1 MVQALNVQEAGARVE
16 ELLGELRQGGDPAAA
31 EQAEEL
37 VRVLMELYG
46 AGLER
51 AVDLVGREPAG
62 AEIVGRLAKDPLLAS
77 LLVLHGLHPIP
88 VEARINEALLKVRRY
103 LGNATVELLGL
114 DEEGVVHL
122 RIEGNADSCG
132 TSLAG
137 AKQAIEKAV
146 IEVAPEATG
155 IDIEVPQQELVIGN
169 AVPVQFSRR
178 SVPGAPGASS
188 GAAANGGGVSVSIG
202 RKPR

>member
-16 ELLGELRQGGDPAAA
+16 ELLGELRQGGDPEVA
-31 EQAEEL
+31 ERAEEL

-51 AVDLVGREPAG
+51 AVDLVGREQSG

-132 TSLAG
+132 TSLAS
-137 AKQAIEKAV
+137 AKVAIEKAV
-146 IEVAPEATG
+146 IEIAPEATG
-155 IDIEVPQQELVIGN
+155 IDYELPQINLTVGN
-169 AVPVQFSRR
+169 AVPVEFSRR
-178 SVPGAPGASS
+178 SSPRAPVS
-188 GAAANGGGVSVSIG
+188 NGSGVSVSIG

>member
-16 ELLGELRQGGDPAAA
+16 ELLGELRQGGDPTVA
-31 EQAEEL
+31 EHAEEL

-51 AVDLVGREPAG
+51 AVDLVGREQSG

-132 TSLAG
+132 TSLSG
-137 AKQAIEKAV
+137 AKVAIEKAV
-146 IEVAPEATG
+146 IESAPEATG
-155 IDIEVPQQELVIGN
+155 IEYELPQINLTVGN
-169 AVPVQFSRR
+169 AVPVEFSRR
-178 SVPGAPGASS
+178 SAPGGS
-188 GAAANGGGVSVSIG
+188 AANGGGVSVSIG

>member
-16 ELLGELRQGGDPAAA
+16 ELLGELRQGGDLEVA
-31 EQAEEL
+31 ERAEEL

-51 AVDLVGREPAG
+51 AVDLVGREQAG

-88 VEARINEALLKVRRY
+88 VEARINEALVKARRY
-103 LGNATVELLGL
+103 LGNATAELLGI
-114 DEEGVVHL
+114 DEEGIVHL
-122 RIEGNADSCG
+122 RIDGNADSCG

-137 AKQAIEKAV
+137 AKVAIEKAI
-146 IEVAPEATG
+146 IEVTPEATG
-155 IDIEVPQQELVIGN
+155 IDYELPQINLTVGN
-169 AVPVQFSRR
+169 AVPVEFSRR
-178 SVPGAPGASS
+178 SAPGGS
-188 GAAANGGGVSVSIG
+188 AANGGGVSVSIG